1 MKINPADLAR
11 AFQNGLMSATAKKP
25 RVTIPAPPSSNHL
38 FRNATNRKTG
48 KPIRVKS
55 NEYNDWIASVLGEL
69 ATLAPPA
76 SYPCRYRLL
85 LTGKWNVL
93 RDGENAQ
100 KGVLDA
106 AIKAGVI
113 PDDSLKYIWGG
124 SWDYEGGLG
133 EARIT
138 LWFEVIP

>member
-1 MKINPADLAR
+1 MKINPADLDR
-11 AFQNGLMSATAKKP
+11 ALQNCLISATAKKS

-38 FRNATNRKTG
+38 FRGATNHKTG
-48 KPIRVKS
+48 KSIRVKS
-55 NEYNDWIASVLGEL
+55 NEYTAWIASVLGEV
-69 ATLAPPA
+69 AALAPPA

-100 KGVLDA
+100 KAVLDVA
-106 AIKAGVI
+106 VKAGVI

-124 SWDYEGGLG
+124 EWSYRGGVG
-133 EARIT
+133 EPMVT
-138 LWFEVIP
+138 LWFEATV